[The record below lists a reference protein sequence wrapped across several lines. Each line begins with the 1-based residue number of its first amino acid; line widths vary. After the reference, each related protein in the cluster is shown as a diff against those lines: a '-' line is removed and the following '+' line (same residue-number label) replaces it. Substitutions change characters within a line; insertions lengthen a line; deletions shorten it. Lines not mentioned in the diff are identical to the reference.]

1 MAAIHS
7 NSVDLEH
14 IAHFLND
21 HLRRCF
27 DAVRPSNRVNV
38 IGVKAVQI
46 KNLVVL
52 EHLANINA
60 VGLEE
65 LVIIGAFVDNGPLD
79 VLHLVDHT
87 LARQLPDY
95 GGKIGLLV
103 PNTQIQLDLAPQMV
117 LLVVGV
123 CFDHIV
129 AQQPLHR
136 FIIAIIIITILTL
149 FLVVLILR
157 LVVIV

>member
-1 MAAIHS
+1 
-7 NSVDLEH
+7 
-14 IAHFLND
+14 
-21 HLRRCF
+21 LRRCF
-27 DAVRPSNRVNV
+27 DAVRPGNRVNV

-129 AQQPLHR
+129 AQQPLYR